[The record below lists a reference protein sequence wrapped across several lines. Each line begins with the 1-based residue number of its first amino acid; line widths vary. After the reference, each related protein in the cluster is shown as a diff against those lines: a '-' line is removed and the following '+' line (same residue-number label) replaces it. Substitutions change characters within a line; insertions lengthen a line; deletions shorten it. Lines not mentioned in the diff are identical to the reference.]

1 MGQKCQCL
9 AQTDQKCLFL
19 AKNTYFLGGSKAFGS
34 LIFDPRSSQLAPD
47 SKILTV
53 TDDLWAPARIDG
65 ETAIFP
71 KKIAFLG
78 HWNLRQIDPPPPTRP
93 HCGTLSV
100 VNSPCAKTKK
110 RRDCDDMVRMVI
122 LRWLRW
128 DSFHY
133 KHRKIIIMCEGKK
146 DRTRIMNSESW
157 KIVATLLVIFW
168 NLFCNRLWTLSW

>member
-19 AKNTYFLGGSKAFGS
+19 AKNTFFLGGSKAFGS

-53 TDDLWAPARIDG
+53 TDDLWALARIDG

-110 RRDCDDMVRMVI
+110 HQDCDDMVRMI
-122 LRWLRW
+122 KI
-128 DSFHY
+128 Y
-133 KHRKIIIMCEGKK
+133 KNRKIIIMCKGKK
-146 DRTRIMNSESW
+146 DSTRIMNSESW
-157 KIVATLLVIFW
+157 EIFATLLVIF
-168 NLFCNRLWTLSW
+168 LKSLLQ